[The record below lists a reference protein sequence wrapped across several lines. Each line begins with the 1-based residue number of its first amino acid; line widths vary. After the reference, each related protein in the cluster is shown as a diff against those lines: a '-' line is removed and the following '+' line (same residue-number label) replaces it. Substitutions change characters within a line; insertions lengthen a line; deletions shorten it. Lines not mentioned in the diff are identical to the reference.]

1 MTTSIKVKHENVAA
15 TAQRLMRR
23 LDTIWATRSLSDVK
37 QLGTNLSNIRNLARY
52 STTDVPS
59 YLRDQNAIFY
69 FTLMVVEK

>member
-37 QLGTNLSNIRNLARY
+37 QLGTNLSNIRNPARY